1 MIDIL
6 YKRENMFLKNRKGII
21 IIIAGGIIYIAL
33 ALGSITGFGLFCA
46 YSIPDQDQELS
57 TEIEK

>member
-1 MIDIL
+1 M
-6 YKRENMFLKNRKGII
+6 KNRKSIM
-21 IIIAGGIIYIAL
+21 IIIAGGIIYIVL

>member
-1 MIDIL
+1 
-6 YKRENMFLKNRKGII
+6 MFMKNRKSTK